1 MIYMYS
7 KQDKLHCIVSTKT
20 QNASQCIVTL
30 CKYDDDGGEGDYEAN
45 DNCDRDH

>member
-7 KQDKLHCIVSTKT
+7 KQDKLHYIVSIKT
-20 QNASQCIVTL
+20 ENASQCIVTL
-30 CKYDDDGGEGDYEAN
+30 CNDDDGGEGDYEAN